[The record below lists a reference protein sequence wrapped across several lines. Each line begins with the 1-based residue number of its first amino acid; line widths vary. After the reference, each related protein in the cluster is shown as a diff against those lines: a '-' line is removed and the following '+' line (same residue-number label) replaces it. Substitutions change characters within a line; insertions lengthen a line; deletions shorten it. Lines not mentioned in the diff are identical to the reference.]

1 MKTFPSVR
9 IVQVGSGFI
18 VIKEKVDELWL
29 TPDDKMTYVPFY
41 ELDYKLRDF
50 MEEENATE

>member
-1 MKTFPSVR
+1 MKNFPSVR
-9 IVQVGSGFI
+9 IVKVGSGFI

-29 TPDDKMTYVPFY
+29 TPDDKMTYVQWY
-41 ELDYKLRDF
+41 DLDYKLRDL